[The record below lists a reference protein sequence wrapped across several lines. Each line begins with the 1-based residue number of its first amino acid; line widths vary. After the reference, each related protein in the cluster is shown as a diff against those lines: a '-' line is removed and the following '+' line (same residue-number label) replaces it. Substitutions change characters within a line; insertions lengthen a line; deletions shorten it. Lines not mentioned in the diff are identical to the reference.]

1 MMGSSGRVENPFDV
15 LLQEEL
21 VDFLLVPTFNCCA
34 NLFLTSDKI
43 TSDVRSDHLQSTP
56 PGDESAKGTKEE
68 LVSRL

>member
-1 MMGSSGRVENPFDV
+1 M
-15 LLQEEL
+15 
-21 VDFLLVPTFNCCA
+21 DFLLVPTFNCCA